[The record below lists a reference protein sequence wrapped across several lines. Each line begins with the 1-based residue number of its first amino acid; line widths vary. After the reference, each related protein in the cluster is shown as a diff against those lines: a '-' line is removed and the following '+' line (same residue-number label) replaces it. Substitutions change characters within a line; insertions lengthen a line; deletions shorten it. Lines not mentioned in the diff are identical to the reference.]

1 MHIFIYIASIHNL
14 YTLVYAYTYIH
25 IHTHIHAHKH
35 TGIHIVTIHSLSF
48 YHWSLLRDL
57 GLSAIAKS
65 LGRPPKA

>member
-35 TGIHIVTIHSLSF
+35 TGIHIVTIH
-48 YHWSLLRDL
+48 
-57 GLSAIAKS
+57 
-65 LGRPPKA
+65 RPITGHCCMTYASQPSPTL